1 MLKAVLLALCLDAV
15 LLLAF
20 SLLPEAPASAGP
32 ETATDTLLVQ
42 LGSTSQTPAVLDGA
56 AISNNVP
63 VAPRAAEALETSTVT
78 EPVSVGSM
86 PVDEQPAAVADARE
100 QEAAQMVG
108 WVGDQAADF
117 TAGGPAPAGQPAD
130 EASLDEAAVVG
141 MSGADNNAELVR
153 RIDALVRERLVYPPL
168 ARRRNIEGVVKVT
181 ILIDEHG
188 RLGGSSLVRGSG
200 SSILDR
206 AAISLID
213 EIFPISLAKGLE
225 EPVQLSIMI
234 SYSLTS

>member
-1 MLKAVLLALCLDAV
+1 MLKAVFLALCLDAA

-20 SLLPEAPASAGP
+20 SLLPEAPASAGT
-32 ETATDTLLVQ
+32 ETATGTLLVQ

-56 AISNNVP
+56 ARSHNMP
-63 VAPRAAEALETSTVT
+63 VAPRAAEALETSPVT

-86 PVDEQPAAVADARE
+86 PVDGQPAAVSDDRE

-108 WVGDQAADF
+108 WVGDQADDF
-117 TAGGPAPAGQPAD
+117 AAGGPAPAGQPT
-130 EASLDEAAVVG
+130 EAAGSSGGSGSVVPG
-141 MSGADNNAELVR
+141 SGASAELIR

-188 RLGGSSLVRGSG
+188 RLGGSSLTSGSG